1 MLFSFE
7 HKLHNKYW
15 RNTAISCDIKMNEC
29 YTSDDE
35 DADLLNPSFVSGNSC
50 PDRGTKTDRIIKTL
64 LINISFVAMVGLVIE
79 QYEKILS
86 NDFDVDT

>member
-1 MLFSFE
+1 
-7 HKLHNKYW
+7 
-15 RNTAISCDIKMNEC
+15 MNEC

-35 DADLLNPSFVSGNSC
+35 DADLLNPSFVSGNSGS
-50 PDRGTKTDRIIKTL
+50 DQGTKTNRIIKTL

-86 NDFDVDT
+86 NDLISNDVDT